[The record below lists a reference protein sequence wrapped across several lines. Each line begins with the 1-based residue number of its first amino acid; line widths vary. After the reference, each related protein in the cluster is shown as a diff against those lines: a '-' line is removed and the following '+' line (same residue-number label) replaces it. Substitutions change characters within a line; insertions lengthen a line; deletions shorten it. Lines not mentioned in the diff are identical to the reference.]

1 MPYFKSLLICAMTYQ
16 QYRIRQEQS
25 NEVSESLNA
34 ILSGRSICGLALFVL
49 KDSWLS
55 LNIPKV
61 GGWRLTDLTTNRL
74 SV

>member
-1 MPYFKSLLICAMTYQ
+1 MPYFGSLLLYDITYQ

-25 NEVSESLNA
+25 NELAESLNA

-61 GGWRLTDLTTNRL
+61 GGWRLSNLTTNRL